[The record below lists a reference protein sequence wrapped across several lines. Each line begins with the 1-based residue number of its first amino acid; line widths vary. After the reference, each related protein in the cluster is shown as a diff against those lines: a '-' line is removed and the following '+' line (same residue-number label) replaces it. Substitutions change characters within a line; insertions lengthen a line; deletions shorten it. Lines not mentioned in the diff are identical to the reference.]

1 MTVVRFHEDIH
12 AGYGQFLDVRAV
24 VHRERTAYQDLSI
37 LDTECFGRVLMLDG
51 IVQTTERDNRF
62 YHEMLT
68 HVPLFAHGRA
78 RRMLI
83 VGGGDGGCLREALRH
98 ERLSVVL
105 VDIDEAVIRASRRFL
120 PELSDGAFD
129 HPRAEIVVADGA
141 AWIRREGERFDVI
154 VIDSTDPVGPGEA
167 LFSGGFY
174 AACRDRL
181 TPGGVLATQSGVPF
195 VQPEVLRACSER
207 LSALFVDTAFY
218 TVSVPSYSGGAM
230 TLGWAS
236 DDAGLR
242 RADRET
248 LAARF
253 AAAGFDTRCY
263 TPDMHVASF
272 ALPPWIEA
280 LIGPRRPNS
289 PRHRQGSGRRRNGAR

>member
-1 MTVVRFHEDIH
+1 MTAARFHEDIH
-12 AGYGQFLDVRAV
+12 AGYGQFFDIRAV
-24 VHRERTAYQDLSI
+24 VHRERTAHQDLSI
-37 LDTECFGRVLMLDG
+37 LDTACFGRVLALDG

-78 RRMLI
+78 RRMAI

-129 HPRAEIVVADGA
+129 HPRAEIVIADGA
-141 AWIRREGERFDVI
+141 AWMRRGSERFDVI
-154 VIDSTDPVGPGEA
+154 VVDSTDPVGPGEA
-167 LFSGGFY
+167 LFSRGFY
-174 AACRDRL
+174 AACRERL
-181 TPGGVLATQSGVPF
+181 APGGVLATQSGVPF

-207 LSALFVDTAFY
+207 LSTLFADAAFY

-236 DDAGLR
+236 DDPGLR
-242 RADRET
+242 RVSRET

-253 AAAGFDTRCY
+253 AGAGFDTRCY
-263 TPDMHVASF
+263 TPDTHTASF

-280 LIGPRRPNS
+280 LITPRRPS
-289 PRHRQGSGRRRNGAR
+289 APPRPQRHR

>member
-1 MTVVRFHEDIH
+1 MTVARFHEDIH
-12 AGYGQFLDVRAV
+12 AGYGQFLDIRAV

-37 LDTECFGRVLMLDG
+37 LDTECFGRVLVLDG

-62 YHEMLT
+62 YHEMLA

-120 PELSDGAFD
+120 PGLSDGAFD

-141 AWIRREGERFDVI
+141 AWMRREGERFDVI

-167 LFSGGFY
+167 LFSGEFY
-174 AACRDRL
+174 AACRGRL
-181 TPGGVLATQSGVPF
+181 TQGGVLATQSGVPF

-218 TVSVPSYSGGAM
+218 AVSVPSYSGGAM

-242 RADRET
+242 RVDRET

-253 AAAGFDTRCY
+253 ASAGFDTRCY
-263 TPDMHVASF
+263 TPDTHAASF

-280 LIGPRRPNS
+280 LIASRRPES
-289 PRHRQGSGRRRNGAR
+289 AIGSR